1 VKRSVLLL
9 SAFAAA
15 ALAAAANAASPTGF
29 DLTEA
34 GGAKFPVRAFVIG
47 LPSSRPLTSTDVQVT
62 ENGNS
67 VMDINVESASAA
79 RNQTFGVVLV
89 VDASES
95 MAGAPLKGAM
105 DAARAFARRRNPNQQ
120 LAFLTFNGST
130 QVVLPFTTSKSAI
143 DGALDRLPK
152 AAYGT
157 HIFDAVARAE
167 SMLAAA
173 NIDSGS
179 IIVLSDG
186 ADTGSKAT
194 GAAVTRRARDR
205 HVKLF
210 AIGLHSGRF
219 YPSTLQSLAAGGG
232 REYALAQS
240 TQQLAPLFDE
250 LGARLANEYVLRY
263 KSLAGPEARVRV
275 HVAIDG
281 VGGASAAY
289 KTPALAFATPAPY
302 TPSISRRFWG
312 SPIVMLVL
320 ALLAAIAVA
329 CFVIGLLAPRRS
341 GVPARMSEFV
351 SVPGLQTHGARPATA
366 TTARVDGVV
375 PRLEKGTTARLD
387 EVLEIAQIKTT
398 SAGLFAWAIVGTIAA
413 ILLLAL
419 LTGSMWWAALG
430 LLTPVAVRE
439 FVTRKLAHRRKQFG
453 EQLPD
458 TLQVISSALRAGHS
472 LARSL
477 AVVVES
483 SAEPM
488 KSEMQRVVA
497 DEQLGIP
504 LEDAL
509 MAVAERMAN
518 QDLEQV
524 ALVAQLQ
531 REVGTSSAEV
541 VDRVA
546 DTVRERSELRRLV
559 STLTAQGR
567 LSRWIVS
574 AIPVVLILML
584 QLVNP
589 HYLHPL
595 TSTLAGKLMLG
606 AATVLVIGGSL
617 VIKRIVNIKV

>member
-1 VKRSVLLL
+1 LLL
-9 SAFAAA
+9 VAFVAATIA
-15 ALAAAANAASPTGF
+15 ATANAGTRPGF

-34 GGAKFPVRAFVIG
+34 GGAKFPVRAFVIS
-47 LPSSRPLTSTDVQVT
+47 LPSSRPLTADDLRVT

-67 VMDINVESASAA
+67 VLDVTVESASAA
-79 RNQTFGVVLV
+79 RKQTFGVVLV

-95 MAGAPLKGAM
+95 MAGTPLKSAM
-105 DAARAFARRRNPNQQ
+105 EAARAFARRRNPNQQ
-120 LAFLTFNGST
+120 LAFVTFNGST
-130 QVVLPFTTSKSAI
+130 QVVLPFTTSKTKI
-143 DGALDRLPK
+143 DEALAQVPK
-152 AAYGT
+152 VAYGT

-167 SMLAAA
+167 SMLEAASI
-173 NIDSGS
+173 NSGS
-179 IIVLSDG
+179 IVVLSDG
-186 ADTGSKAT
+186 ADTGSTAT
-194 GAAVTRRARDR
+194 GAAVTQAARAK

-210 AIGLHSGRF
+210 SIGLHSSRF
-219 YPSTLQSLAAGGG
+219 NASTLQSLAGGG
-232 REYALAQS
+232 GGEYQLALS
-240 TQQLAPLFDE
+240 TGQLAPLFDQ
-250 LGARLANEYVLRY
+250 LGARLANEYVVRY

-275 HVAIDG
+275 HVAIAG
-281 VGGASAAY
+281 LGGDTAAY
-289 KTPALAFATPAPY
+289 ETPALAYATPAPY
-302 TPSISRRFWG
+302 NPSLSRRFWG
-312 SPIVMLVL
+312 SPIVMVIL
-320 ALLAAIAVA
+320 ALFGASIFAFVVIA
-329 CFVIGLLAPRRS
+329 LLMPRRS

-351 SVPGLQTHGARPATA
+351 SVPGLQKQGARSGTSTAPADA
-366 TTARVDGVV
+366 SG
-375 PRLEKGTTARLD
+375 PKLKKGRMARLD
-387 EVLEIAQIKTT
+387 EVLEIAEINTT
-398 SAGLFAWAIVGTIAA
+398 SAGLFAWGIVATIFAV
-413 ILLLAL
+413 LLLL
-419 LTGSMWWAALG
+419 LITGSKWWALLG
-430 LLTPVAVRE
+430 LLTPLVVRE
-439 FVTRKLAHRRKQFG
+439 YVNRKLAHRRKQFS

-477 AVVVES
+477 AVVVET
-483 SAEPM
+483 SADPM

-509 MAVAERMAN
+509 TAVAARMAN

-531 REVGTSSAEV
+531 REAGTSSAEV

-546 DTVRERSELRRLV
+546 DTVRERFELRRLV

-574 AIPVVLILML
+574 GIPVVLILLL

-589 HYLHPL
+589 QYLHPL

-606 AATVLVIGGSL
+606 AAAVLVVSGSL